1 MGYNTVALDFTIA
14 GKVPADTSNQIP
26 HPLPFAIPRSLHI
39 LRRCTLHLSDP
50 SQNHR
55 VQSLSSAYDI
65 LAIRPDNEK
74 SLQQVCQGLECDL
87 ISLDL
92 STRFPFYFKH
102 NTMANALQR
111 GVKFEI
117 CYGPGVLNSD
127 GGASRR
133 NLIGNAA
140 QLIRATR
147 GRGIVISSEAKRA
160 LACRGPADVVN
171 LAVLWGLGQE
181 KGMEAVGKEAR
192 SLVVQAEMKRR
203 SFRGVIDV
211 VYGGEVPKREPAKT
225 AKGKQEK
232 GKRKADVLEEDKAGK
247 DNAAPKPISKR
258 EQKRQAKKARLDAGK
273 DLEMKPAE
281 VLKVSNTS
289 PDDAPLVPPAA
300 DIPNSKDT

>member
-1 MGYNTVALDFTIA
+1 MGYNTIALDFSII
-14 GKVPADTSNQIP
+14 GKLPAVISNQIP
-26 HPLPFAIPRSLHI
+26 NPLPFTTPKSLRI

-55 VQSLSSAYDI
+55 LKALSSAYDI

-74 SLQQVCQGLECDL
+74 SIQQACQAFECDL

-92 STRFPFYFKH
+92 SARFPFYFKH
-102 NTMANALQR
+102 KSVANGLQR

-117 CYGPGVLNSD
+117 CYGPGILNSD

-133 NLIGNAA
+133 NLASNAT

-181 KGMEAVGKEAR
+181 RGMEAVGKEAR
-192 SLVVQAEMKRR
+192 SVVVQAEINRR

-211 VYGGEVPKREPAKT
+211 IYGGDKPERAPEKSTNSKR
-225 AKGKQEK
+225 EK
-232 GKRKADVLEEDKAGK
+232 GKRKAGVLGEDEAGGV
-247 DNAAPKPISKR
+247 DSTPKTVSKR
-258 EQKRQAKKARLDAGK
+258 EQRRQAKKAKLDDGK
-273 DLEMKPAE
+273 TLEIKAKEAPDG
-281 VLKVSNTS
+281 SSIS
-289 PDDAPLVPPAA
+289 PDNAPATDL
-300 DIPNSKDT
+300 PNGKTT